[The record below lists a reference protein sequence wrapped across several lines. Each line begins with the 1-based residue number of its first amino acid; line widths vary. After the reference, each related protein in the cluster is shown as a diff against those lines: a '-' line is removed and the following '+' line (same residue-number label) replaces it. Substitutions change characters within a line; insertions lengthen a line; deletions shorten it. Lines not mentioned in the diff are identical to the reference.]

1 MQNKLKG
8 LLSKSKYSINRHS
21 GEYQNPVKT
30 IVCWMLVFTSMTM
43 KILDQRFLKKSLM
56 MIAVLFTSSVS
67 NVHAHDAAAKMSR
80 EIIAG
85 ELLSNI
91 PGHQLTAVTVT
102 IAPGV
107 ASPSHR
113 HAGFVFIYVLDG
125 IVESQLNNGEIM
137 TFKAGQSW
145 VEPPGTLHSHAKNP
159 SDSKPAKILAVFV
172 AKENAQ
178 LTTMEMENQ
187 R

>member
-1 MQNKLKG
+1 MQNKIRRKLIAATA
-8 LLSKSKYSINRHS
+8 L
-21 GEYQNPVKT
+21 
-30 IVCWMLVFTSMTM
+30 F
-43 KILDQRFLKKSLM
+43 IL
-56 MIAVLFTSSVS
+56 SVS
-67 NVHAHDAAAKMSR
+67 NVYAHDAAAKMSR
-80 EIIAG
+80 EIIAA

-113 HAGFVFIYVLDG
+113 HAGFVFIYVLEG

-172 AKENAQ
+172 TKENAQ
-178 LTTMEMENQ
+178 LTTMEMENK